1 MMGTFT
7 LAQSKNSVS
16 IFIYPN
22 GDLAGCIDFT
32 PVGDSDNYKCIDEIK
47 NIPDGDTTH
56 VSWNDVNSGI
66 DMYELPNDTDF
77 TGTINYVQV
86 FARAKA
92 HQFSQDP
99 SGVFKIL
106 CSPNS
111 LCGTIFKSD
120 NRNLGTS
127 YQTYTSVWTLNPSTA
142 TDWTLNDIRNLS
154 IGIEASSP
162 TRGGVTGYDT
172 YLPNA
177 TGSYNQNAW
186 SKYTFPPDSG
196 SGSVD
201 NWQYV
206 LNMGTSIQSTNLSY
220 DWLDTYN
227 ILNHKTESVNSYTK
241 VTVFAYAGKGGSPY
255 PGCSLKIACKSGAGI
270 YYGDTETDLPEI
282 GFCYPGVICY
292 GSPKWYSKEWAT
304 NPAGGAWNEAAIDNL
319 QIGVRL
325 TGSTGDSPATYCFK
339 VYAKVEY
346 LLDVNPEIRT
356 TQCFAKVNYTPPSDS
371 CTLNKPEKISVDH
384 SENIKM
390 LNFWDG
396 TRDVYGLNR
405 SGKSMILTGSE
416 YQSDTCDKSC
426 PCEHIAC
433 VRAMGKDG
441 STIAISGLRSLFN
454 GSYKIRSFG
463 WKHMSERP
471 EHYEWILELED
482 TN

>member
-32 PVGDSDNYKCIDEIK
+32 PVGDSDNYKCIDEAK

-56 VSWNDVNSGI
+56 VMWNNASTGI
-66 DMYELPNDTDF
+66 DMYSLPNDTDF

-86 FARAKA
+86 FARAKSYPIN
-92 HQFSQDP
+92 QSP
-99 SGVFKIL
+99 SGIFKII

-111 LCGTIFKSD
+111 DCGTLFKSNNID
-120 NRNLGTS
+120 LITGYRSHTKI
-127 YQTYTSVWTLNPSTA
+127 WTKNPLT
-142 TDWTLNDIRNLS
+142 TIDWTLNDIRNLS
-154 IGIEASSP
+154 IGIETSSP
-162 TRGGVTGYDT
+162 TLIDKELIQRLNPNSDGDINNWGHIGCWALHYKNVADPGTNCNIWDITPSERNELFNFQGTEITGT
-172 YLPNA
+172 
-177 TGSYNQNAW
+177 TGTIDYI
-186 SKYTFPPDSG
+186 K
-196 SGSVD
+196 
-201 NWQYV
+201 
-206 LNMGTSIQSTNLSY
+206 
-220 DWLDTYN
+220 
-227 ILNHKTESVNSYTK
+227 
-241 VTVFAYAGKGGSPY
+241 VFALITRSHWTYTRNARFTHKDYGTTENADWFLLLPGSPY
-255 PGCSLKIACKSGAGI
+255 LVNHTWTTQATGAAWTWAALDQVQFGMDLSDSGIEISMYEYYIAV
-270 YYGDTETDLPEI
+270 YYH
-282 GFCYPGVICY
+282 
-292 GSPKWYSKEWAT
+292 T
-304 NPAGGAWNEAAIDNL
+304 NI
-319 QIGVRL
+319 
-325 TGSTGDSPATYCFK
+325 
-339 VYAKVEY
+339 
-346 LLDVNPEIRT
+346 NPEIRT

-441 STIAISGLRSLFN
+441 STIEISELRSLFN

-463 WKHMSERP
+463 WKHISEKP
-471 EHYEWILELED
+471 EVYEWILELED

>member
-7 LAQSKNSVS
+7 LAQSKNNVS

-162 TRGGVTGYDT
+162 TRSGVIGEDT
-172 YLPNA
+172 YIGNA
-177 TGSYNQNAW
+177 AGSANENNYW
-186 SKYTFPPDSG
+186 SSTFPPQSG
-196 SGSVD
+196 AGTP
-201 NWQYV
+201 NNFHYV
-206 LNMGTSIQSTNLSY
+206 KALTVNGINCTSLHSR
-220 DWLDTYN
+220 WLDLYN
-227 ILNHKTESVNSYTK
+227 IPNHKTEPINNYAK
-241 VTVFAYAGKGGSPY
+241 VTVWAYCGNSANYANPLDPKNTIQ
-255 PGCSLKIACKSGAGI
+255 LACKSGGTI
-270 YYGDTETDLPEI
+270 YYGTETE
-282 GFCYPGVICY
+282 V
-292 GSPKWYSKEWAT
+292 SESNTWYSKEWT
-304 NPAGGAWNEAAIDNL
+304 INPAGGSWNDASIDNL
-319 QIGVRL
+319 EIGIRL
-325 TGSTGDSPATYCFK
+325 YRRDNGANSTSPECMLLH
-339 VYAKVEY
+339 AKVEY
-346 LLDVNPEIRT
+346 SLDINPEIRT
-356 TQCFAKVNYTPPSDS
+356 TQCFAKINYTPPSDS
-371 CTLNKPEKISVDH
+371 CTLNKPEKISVNH

-416 YQSDTCDKSC
+416 YQSDTCDKLC

-463 WKHMSERP
+463 WKHMSECP

-482 TN
+482 MN